1 MTPTSIR
8 RFVWGITVLC
18 AGVVLMLQA
27 LEILPGFAWK
37 YIWPVFV
44 ILIGLELMLTAV
56 FKSSE
61 ETEISITRHW
71 LGRSRRKRR

>member
-8 RFVWGITVLC
+8 RFVWGITVLL
-18 AGVVLMLQA
+18 AGAVLLLQA
-27 LEILPGFAWK
+27 LDILPGLAWK

-44 ILIGLELMLTAV
+44 IIIGLELMLTAV